1 MRRFP
6 LPGDTF
12 FIRYYFVTARAYS
25 CPSIIIHIYGM
36 SLDSRRISI
45 NENKLCGKRDLT
57 VTKRRPTKRST
68 KQTFIGGT
76 LILVAAGIIN
86 RILGFVPRIILPRII
101 GAEGVG
107 LYQLGYPF
115 LIVIL
120 TVITGGIPLAVAKL
134 VAEAESAGNEA
145 RVRKVL
151 KISLL
156 LSIGLGIFFTAAC
169 YIAAPWIT
177 SHLLTDSRVHT
188 TFLVMSPIILLV
200 SVSAVFRG
208 YFQGRQNMIPT
219 ALSQISETVIRIGAV
234 LFFSWL
240 MLPQGL
246 EYAAAGAMLGVL
258 TGEVGGMLVMLGMYI
273 WTKKDYLMYEKA
285 KIGKDPHH
293 MGGMSALKHIIR
305 ISVPVTVSKLVGS
318 TSYLLES
325 IMIAQSLALAGVA
338 TAVATAEYGALQ
350 GMVIPVLLLPSALTF
365 SLSVSL
371 VPSLSEA
378 AARGDMLTIHKRLH
392 QSLRLALVTGAPF
405 AVIMYVLA
413 EPLCYYLYG
422 HNEIS
427 IMLKMMA
434 PIALFIYFQAPLQ
447 AALQALDKPGTA
459 LINTSVGAVIK
470 LVLIYILASNPRF
483 GILGAVM
490 AINVNTMLVTVLH
503 YTSITRML
511 KFSMSALDF
520 YKTAGSMLLMGAVCY
535 FGMNAEWTGSTLIR
549 FLASMTAGA
558 IVYFIA
564 IIVLKLIDKDDW
576 KRIPGFRK
584 FG

>member
-1 MRRFP
+1 MTTRK
-6 LPGDTF
+6 
-12 FIRYYFVTARAYS
+12 
-25 CPSIIIHIYGM
+25 PS
-36 SLDSRRISI
+36 
-45 NENKLCGKRDLT
+45 KRT
-57 VTKRRPTKRST
+57 T

-86 RILGFVPRIILPRII
+86 RILGFVPRILLPRII

-151 KISLL
+151 KVSLL
-156 LSIGLGIFFTAAC
+156 LSMALGVVFTAVC

-177 SHLLTDSRVHT
+177 SHLLTDDRVHT

-200 SVSAVFRG
+200 SVSAVYRG

-219 ALSQISETVIRIGAV
+219 ALSQITETVIRIAAV
-234 LFFSWL
+234 LSVSWL
-240 MLPQGL
+240 MMPYGL
-246 EYAAAGAMLGVL
+246 EYAAAGAMFGVL
-258 TGEVGGMLVMLGMYI
+258 LGELGGMAVMFIMYL
-273 WTKKDYLMYEKA
+273 WTRKDYLLYEKA
-285 KIGKDPHH
+285 KIGADPHH
-293 MGGMSALKHIIR
+293 MGGLSALKRIIR

-325 IMIAQSLALAGVA
+325 ILIAQSLAIAGVA
-338 TAVATAEYGALQ
+338 TAVATSQYGALQ

-378 AARGDMLTIHKRLH
+378 AARGDMGTIHKRLH

-422 HNEIS
+422 QREIGV
-427 IMLKMMA
+427 MLKMMA
-434 PIALFIYFQAPLQ
+434 PVALFIYFQAPLQ

-459 LINTSVGAVIK
+459 LINTTVGAVIK
-470 LVLIYILASNPRF
+470 LALIYVLASNPKM

-490 AINVNTMLVTVLH
+490 AININIMLVTVLH
-503 YTSITRML
+503 YASVSRML
-511 KFSMSALDF
+511 RFSMKAPDF
-520 YKTAGSMLLMGAVCY
+520 YKTGLAMLLMGAVCF
-535 FGMNAEWTGSTLIR
+535 FGMNQEWTASPLIR
-549 FLASMTAGA
+549 FIVSMTAGA
-558 IVYFIA
+558 GVYLA
-564 IIVLKLIDKDDW
+564 ATLWLKLIDGSDLR
-576 KRIPGFRK
+576 RIPGFRK
-584 FG
+584 IG